1 MHHPTLPKITVFLLI
16 CLMFSSVRINGQEKP
31 LGEIEVNKC
40 WSYHISEGIGS
51 TLSTD
56 DTRIYLGLGGGRI
69 DALSPDGKKIWTT
82 ELGGEVT
89 SNVIPFQST
98 LLLVTTPIS
107 GDVAPGE
114 SRLRSLT
121 KDTGITNWSMQ
132 LSGSTRHFLNVF
144 NDDVIVISNNG
155 IIQSVDAKSGNL
167 KWKREIAKAFVA
179 EPAFHGDKAFVAS
192 VGNQIFGISLAS
204 GEIDS
209 VRKVPFAITAMSFS
223 TNGELIMGD
232 DRGTVSSL
240 KALNKTNWKFKSG
253 GEIST
258 VLPTRG
264 HILATSHD
272 NFVYFLVN
280 RNGGRSWKKRLSGRV
295 AQVGTI
301 LDRYALVSSSE
312 EAEAI
317 LIDLATGKVSGQLA
331 LDAGEILVQRP
342 LTSNGLILILTN
354 RAVSAYGLNTCSVKK
369 NDGPDIKP
377 ATADLK

>member
-1 MHHPTLPKITVFLLI
+1 MHHPTLPKITAYLLI
-16 CLMFSSVRINGQEKP
+16 CLTFFSVRINGQEKP

-40 WSYHISEGIGS
+40 WSYPISEGVGS

-69 DALSPDGKKIWTT
+69 DALSLDGKKIWTT
-82 ELGGEVT
+82 ELGGEIT
-89 SNVIPFQST
+89 SNVLLFRST
-98 LLLVTTPIS
+98 LFLVTTPIS

-121 KDTGITNWSMQ
+121 RDTGITNWSLQ

-192 VGNQIFGISLAS
+192 AGNQIFGISLAS
-204 GEIDS
+204 GEIES
-209 VRKVPFAITAMSFS
+209 VRKVPFAITAMGFS
-223 TNGELIMGD
+223 TSGELIVGD
-232 DRGTVSSL
+232 DRGIVSSL

-258 VLPTRG
+258 VLPTGG

-272 NFVYFLVN
+272 NFVYFLAN
-280 RNGGRSWKKRLSGRV
+280 RNGGRAWKKRLSGRV
-295 AQVGTI
+295 AHVGTF
-301 LDRYALVSSSE
+301 LDRYALVSTFE
-312 EAEAI
+312 EAGAI
-317 LIDLATGKVSGQLA
+317 LIDLATGKVSGQIA
-331 LDAGEILVQRP
+331 LGADENLVYRP
-342 LTSNGLILILTN
+342 LTSAGLILILTN
-354 RAVSAYGLNTCSVKK
+354 RAVSAYGLNTCFVKK